1 MVFIYVNHYI
11 DTYCIFII
19 KNLYLVSL
27 IAVHP
32 FGPVNLNEL
41 LEEIP
46 QKIGLM
52 RKIISQFKNNLST
65 EISQIQPGSEQTLK
79 NYIIQLKV
87 KLSLFLKFIDL
98 LIKLI
103 NNLLIYL

>member
-1 MVFIYVNHYI
+1 M
-11 DTYCIFII
+11 
-19 KNLYLVSL
+19 L

-65 EISQIQPGSEQTLK
+65 EISQFQPGSEQTLK

-87 KLSLFLKFIDL
+87 KLSLFLKFIDKVTNF
-98 LIKLI
+98 IF
-103 NNLLIYL
+103 